1 MRLQKR
7 NRNLSRYLADAMF
20 FWIAV
25 LITVE
30 AVLAAVLHAFGNV
43 FAEWTGIA
51 GLGVCSAVSWTVYVL
66 HKRYILSEVYTLHTS
81 AFLGV
86 SLLVFVCLYNTHQYP
101 QVWTVFLL
109 YPVYLCFWGDR
120 VLLLCWGGVS
130 YMLFLLSMLL
140 GMDNL
145 SGMSLLHLLS
155 IMGGSM
161 VCAWMGCIAMQKAGA
176 EARQVTKEEN
186 REYAIHM
193 LNTLVPIVE
202 RKTQISSRE
211 IEQMSRLIKRMLR
224 EFPEEN
230 VLDWEVK
237 LLALLHYVSRIKW
250 PDYVFE
256 SEEKLTTFEY
266 QMIQEHCQF
275 GRELFGDEPALA
287 RVVRAMQEHHERC
300 DGSGYPK
307 KLKGEDICLLAQI
320 LGIVE
325 CFLAMTTT
333 RVYRQTFT
341 MEEAYLEI
349 SQMAGSVYDE
359 RVVRAFEKSVQILSP
374 TKVSHV
380 PPRVG

>member
-1 MRLQKR
+1 MKFRKN

-20 FWIAV
+20 FWMSV
-25 LITVE
+25 LITADAAS
-30 AVLAAVLHAFGNV
+30 AVMLHASGT
-43 FAEWTGIA
+43 ESTDWTATA
-51 GLGVCSAVSWTVYVL
+51 GVAVCSAVSWTVYVL
-66 HKRYILSEVYTLHTS
+66 HKRYVLPDTYTLHTS

-86 SLLVFVCLYNTHQYP
+86 SLLSFICLYNPHQYP
-101 QVWTVFLL
+101 QIWTVFLL
-109 YPVYLCFWGDR
+109 YPVYLGFLGDR

-130 YMLFLLSMLL
+130 YVLYVMSLFLGPGNVS
-140 GMDNL
+140 GMDL
-145 SGMSLLHLLS
+145 FFSLS
-155 IMGGSM
+155 ITGGSM
-161 VCAWMGCIAMQKAGA
+161 VCAWMGCFALQKVSV
-176 EARQVTKEEN
+176 EAKQVAVEGN
-186 REYAIHM
+186 REYAIHL
-193 LNTLVPIVE
+193 LNALVPIVE

-230 VLDWEVK
+230 VQDWEVK

-250 PDYVFE
+250 PDHVFE

-275 GRELFGDEPALA
+275 GRELFRDEPALA
-287 RVVRAMQEHHERC
+287 QVVRAMQEHHERC

-307 KLKGEDICLLAQI
+307 KLKGENICPLAQI

-333 RVYRQTFT
+333 RAYRQTFT
-341 MEEAYLEI
+341 LEEAFLEI
-349 SQMAGSVYDE
+349 CQMAGTVYDE
-359 RVVRAFEKSVQILSP
+359 KVVRAFERSVQILSP
-374 TKVSHV
+374 TKVSNV